1 MALYLHLRFLFS
13 FHRSFE
19 PPAERIGGENIGN
32 QMLKVMRENKLNFN
46 YLRRGGEGWVIT
58 YYEDGGGR
66 VGDYIL

>member
-32 QMLKVMRENKLNFN
+32 QMLKVIRENKLNFD
-46 YLRRGGEGWVIT
+46 YIKGGGEWVIT
-58 YYEDGGGR
+58 YYD
-66 VGDYIL
+66 V

>member
-32 QMLKVMRENKLNFN
+32 QMLKVMRENKLNFD
-46 YLRRGGEGWVIT
+46 YLRRGGGGEWVIT
-58 YYEDGGGR
+58 YYD
-66 VGDYIL
+66 V

>member
-46 YLRRGGEGWVIT
+46 YLRREGGGESG
-58 YYEDGGGR
+58 
-66 VGDYIL
+66 

>member
-32 QMLKVMRENKLNFN
+32 QMLKVMRENKLNFD
-46 YLRRGGEGWVIT
+46 YIKGGGREWVIT
-58 YYEDGGGR
+58 YYD
-66 VGDYIL
+66 V

>member
-32 QMLKVMRENKLNFN
+32 QMLKVMRENKLYFN
-46 YLRRGGEGWVIT
+46 YLRREGGGEWVIT
-58 YYEDGGGR
+58 YYD
-66 VGDYIL
+66 V

>member
-46 YLRRGGEGWVIT
+46 YLRRGGGS
-58 YYEDGGGR
+58 

>member
-32 QMLKVMRENKLNFN
+32 QMLKVIRENKLNFD
-46 YLRRGGEGWVIT
+46 YIK
-58 YYEDGGGR
+58 GR
-66 VGDYIL
+66 VGDYILRCLSF